1 MVFSKSKKFFPDTLA
16 RGAFVAYFL
25 GGIVPLAVL
34 GAVVDRY
41 ALSPVSLQADG
52 HSAVGLFGLVGSI
65 CLLSLSSFFMLRR
78 LVLQNVAKSLFLANY
93 DSLTGLANRALF
105 ADRLKQILAHAQ
117 DHAQRVAICYL
128 DLDGFKQLND
138 TFGHSVGDQVL
149 REVATRLKENLRIND
164 AGAHVLR
171 PLESTIS
178 RQGGDKFAFLIFE
191 VSDSQVASSVVKRVL
206 EALRK
211 PFSLDGRDVTVTAS
225 VGVAVFPSD
234 GNDAETLVRKADVA
248 MYWAKSRGRNN
259 YQFFA
264 KSMNSMA
271 QRKLDV
277 ERCLRRSLERY
288 PFALHYQPI
297 REIDTAKVIAVE
309 ALLRWEDPE
318 LGSVGPAEFVPV
330 AEAAGL
336 IAPLGEWVLRT
347 ACVQLKTWQNEGFRS
362 LRMSVNVSGSQ
373 IRHPAWVSRVADIL
387 RETELTPACLELEIN
402 ESTILHEDDCTR
414 NALRELSDMGI
425 SLALTDFGTGRSSLS
440 YLQNF
445 PIDHLKIDRIFVE
458 HLSSEAGRSLMKAII
473 SMAHDR
479 GIEVVAVGVETRE
492 QAEILRESGCDE
504 LQGFLL
510 SPAVPHAQFV
520 RFLEKEKRE

>member
-1 MVFSKSKKFFPDTLA
+1 
-16 RGAFVAYFL
+16 
-25 GGIVPLAVL
+25 
-34 GAVVDRY
+34 
-41 ALSPVSLQADG
+41 
-52 HSAVGLFGLVGSI
+52 
-65 CLLSLSSFFMLRR
+65 
-78 LVLQNVAKSLFLANY
+78 
-93 DSLTGLANRALF
+93 
-105 ADRLKQILAHAQ
+105 
-117 DHAQRVAICYL
+117 
-128 DLDGFKQLND
+128 
-138 TFGHSVGDQVL
+138 
-149 REVATRLKENLRIND
+149 
-164 AGAHVLR
+164 
-171 PLESTIS
+171 
-178 RQGGDKFAFLIFE
+178 
-191 VSDSQVASSVVKRVL
+191 
-206 EALRK
+206 
-211 PFSLDGRDVTVTAS
+211 
-225 VGVAVFPSD
+225 
-234 GNDAETLVRKADVA
+234 

-264 KSMNSMA
+264 KSMNSTA

-288 PFALHYQPI
+288 PFSLHYQPI
-297 REIDTAKVIAVE
+297 REINTAKVIAVE

-318 LGSVGPAEFVPV
+318 LGSVGPAEFVPA

-347 ACVQLKTWQNEGFRS
+347 ACEQLKTWQNEGFRS

-387 RETELTPACLELEIN
+387 RETELTPAYLELEIN

-414 NALRELSDMGI
+414 DALRELSEMGI

-458 HLSSEAGRSLMKAII
+458 HLSSEAGRSLIGAII

-510 SPAVPHAQFV
+510 SPAVPHEQFV